1 MKVLLGLFQVW
12 LRAQARA
19 AISPLAILNL
29 IIFCRYNM
37 VRLIE
42 LLRVL
47 ICHAKG
53 ADSADILKET
63 IVFVIDLVHDR

>member
-1 MKVLLGLFQVW
+1 MKVLFGLFQVW

-19 AISPLAILNL
+19 AVSPLAILNL
-29 IIFCRYNM
+29 IFCRYNM

-53 ADSADILKET
+53 AYSADILKET
-63 IVFVIDLVHDR
+63 VVFVIDLVHDR